1 MKIAVP
7 HCKFF
12 NFIDFVVF
20 EILLFC
26 WILILK
32 NLFRGSGNKS
42 NDSDEEESKSL
53 NFKPADT
60 GVAKAN
66 SLFDKLGDKFIA
78 GEQKL
83 MNSDK
88 PTLIFSMKSQG
99 KLYKKKYKFKK
110 WKKIGDFIDGV
121 VSRHKGD
128 NDEATVEVESDDS
141 YDSTELRDCDQ
152 QSSRSRSPSPSFSD
166 SDDYATESPD
176 PELKDFILIKM
187 INRGGFGKVFLVK
200 NSLDDKYYAMKR
212 IRKDLLI
219 ETGQIDNT
227 LNERE
232 LLLSNDNP
240 FLLRMFYVF
249 QSEFRLYFFM
259 EYVDGG
265 NLYENMFSNK
275 RFTEKQVKF
284 FAVQLV
290 IALGYL
296 HTNKV
301 IHRDLKPENV
311 ILRRNGYIVLADFG
325 LAKILDTDNDF
336 AKTYC
341 GTSEY
346 MAPEIIRGK
355 KQSYTVDW
363 WTLGILVY
371 ELICGKSPFRDKVAK
386 NQRMKIQKGIYFF
399 FNVTNNHPIREH
411 SMARLSKT
419 RYISQQRYEGLH
431 NTTTEEGSWR

>member
-1 MKIAVP
+1 M
-7 HCKFF
+7 
-12 NFIDFVVF
+12 
-20 EILLFC
+20 
-26 WILILK
+26 
-32 NLFRGSGNKS
+32 
-42 NDSDEEESKSL
+42 
-53 NFKPADT
+53 
-60 GVAKAN
+60 
-66 SLFDKLGDKFIA
+66 
-78 GEQKL
+78 
-83 MNSDK
+83 
-88 PTLIFSMKSQG
+88 
-99 KLYKKKYKFKK
+99 
-110 WKKIGDFIDGV
+110 
-121 VSRHKGD
+121 
-128 NDEATVEVESDDS
+128 ESDDS

-166 SDDYATESPD
+166 SDSYATESPD

-336 AKTYC
+336 AKTY
-341 GTSEY
+341 
-346 MAPEIIRGK
+346 
-355 KQSYTVDW
+355 
-363 WTLGILVY
+363 
-371 ELICGKSPFRDKVAK
+371 
-386 NQRMKIQKGIYFF
+386 
-399 FNVTNNHPIREH
+399 
-411 SMARLSKT
+411 
-419 RYISQQRYEGLH
+419 
-431 NTTTEEGSWR
+431 